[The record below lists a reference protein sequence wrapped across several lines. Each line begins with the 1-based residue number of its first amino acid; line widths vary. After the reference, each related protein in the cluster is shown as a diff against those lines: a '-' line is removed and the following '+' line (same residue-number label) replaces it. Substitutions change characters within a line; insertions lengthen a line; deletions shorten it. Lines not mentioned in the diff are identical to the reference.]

1 MKIDILTL
9 FPGVFENYLS
19 ASILKRAQDKKL
31 LKIKIHNLRKWAT
44 DKRKT
49 VDDKPYGGGA
59 GMILKIEPI
68 YKALKEL
75 TFKNKNKT
83 TFVILTD
90 SKRKMLN
97 KKINY
102 SSVWYVFD
110 AKFQFFDDHRIIKLL
125 ELLNL

>member
-9 FPGVFENYLS
+9 FPEVFENYLS
-19 ASILKRAQDKKL
+19 TSILKRAQDKKL

-75 TFKNKNKT
+75 TFKNKDQT
-83 TFVILTD
+83 PFVILTD
-90 SKRKMLN
+90 PKGKMFN
-97 KKINY
+97 
-102 SSVWYVFD
+102 
-110 AKFQFFDDHRIIKLL
+110 QR
-125 ELLNL
+125 